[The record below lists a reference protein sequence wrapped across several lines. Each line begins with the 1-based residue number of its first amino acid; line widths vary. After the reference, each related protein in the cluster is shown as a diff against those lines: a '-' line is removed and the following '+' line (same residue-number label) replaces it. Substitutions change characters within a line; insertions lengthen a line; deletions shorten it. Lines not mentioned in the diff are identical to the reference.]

1 MLEPNVGQL
10 AWPVLLTDGPLMC
23 VYFVCVMSSICFCA
37 ELYPS
42 PGYPLCYYVYFPAN
56 DFILEFALLHLGYA
70 LSVALC
76 DCVNA
81 DFQEN

>member
-1 MLEPNVGQL
+1 MQSQTRVSTPPL
-10 AWPVLLTDGPLMC
+10 A
-23 VYFVCVMSSICFCA
+23 ICFSGIRHTA
-37 ELYPS
+37 FIFILS
-42 PGYPLCYYVYFPAN
+42 LDQHMSLADIYPLCYYVYFPAN